1 MRHPEDNRNQIRELA
16 QTLMD
21 GGVLDELIQHKLDAF
36 NTRWDELM
44 ARVRHTGHS
53 YIHDACA
60 HQGEH
65 MDLVCLIFIDWGQQ
79 GLYGKGKQ

>member
-44 ARVRHTGHS
+44 ARVRHAGHS
-53 YIHDACA
+53 FRDACA
-60 HQGEH
+60 HQGERV
-65 MDLVCLIFIDWGQQ
+65 DLVCLIFLEWGQQ
-79 GLYGKGKQ
+79 GLYGNGKQ